1 MYQQIFNLDGR
12 EIFPDASYP
21 LVIEDEQ
28 SFDFVAP
35 NPLSELGATSLL
47 VSLMTSLD
55 SNSLLDLNS
64 LSLCLRPVK
73 NSKAKRD
80 RIYTD
85 GLNLVMIVT
94 VLDKEPY
101 QRQVFRKFFENPAL
115 IQESLRVY
123 SNFYEALDR
132 DFVNAQ
138 SAWGVYLAQY
148 LKNL

>member
-55 SNSLLDLNS
+55 SNSL
-64 LSLCLRPVK
+64 SLCLRPVK

-85 GLNLVMIVT
+85 GLNLIMIVT
-94 VLDKEPY
+94 VLDKELY

>member
-55 SNSLLDLNS
+55 SNSL
-64 LSLCLRPVK
+64 SLCLRPVK

-94 VLDKEPY
+94 VLDKELY

>member
-55 SNSLLDLNS
+55 SNS

-123 SNFYEALDR
+123 SNFYEALDK

>member
-21 LVIEDEQ
+21 LLIEDEQ
-28 SFDFVAP
+28 SFDFIAP

-55 SNSLLDLNS
+55 SNC

-73 NSKAKRD
+73 NSKTKRD

-94 VLDKEPY
+94 VLDKELY

>member
-55 SNSLLDLNS
+55 SNSL
-64 LSLCLRPVK
+64 SLCLRPVK
-73 NSKAKRD
+73 NSKTKRD

-94 VLDKEPY
+94 VLDKELY

>member
-47 VSLMTSLD
+47 VSLMTSLEDCLD
-55 SNSLLDLNS
+55 SNS

-85 GLNLVMIVT
+85 GLNLIMIVT

-101 QRQVFRKFFENPAL
+101 QRQVFRKFFENPVL

-123 SNFYEALDR
+123 SNFYEALDK

>member
-21 LVIEDEQ
+21 LLIEDEQ

-55 SNSLLDLNS
+55 SNS

-94 VLDKEPY
+94 VLDKELY
-101 QRQVFRKFFENPAL
+101 QRQVFRKFFENPAF

>member
-55 SNSLLDLNS
+55 SNSL
-64 LSLCLRPVK
+64 SLCLRPVK

-94 VLDKEPY
+94 VLDKELY

-123 SNFYEALDR
+123 SNFYEALDK

>member
-55 SNSLLDLNS
+55 SNSL
-64 LSLCLRPVK
+64 SLCLRPVK

-85 GLNLVMIVT
+85 GLNLVMIFT
-94 VLDKEPY
+94 VLDKELY

-123 SNFYEALDR
+123 SNFYEALDK

>member
-12 EIFPDASYP
+12 EIFPDTSYP

-55 SNSLLDLNS
+55 SNSL
-64 LSLCLRPVK
+64 SLCLRPVK

-85 GLNLVMIVT
+85 GLNLIMIVT
-94 VLDKEPY
+94 VLDKELY

>member
-47 VSLMTSLD
+47 VSLMTSLSLD
-55 SNSLLDLNS
+55 SNSNS

-73 NSKAKRD
+73 NSKTKRD

-85 GLNLVMIVT
+85 GLNLIMIVT
-94 VLDKEPY
+94 VLDKELY

>member
-55 SNSLLDLNS
+55 SNSL
-64 LSLCLRPVK
+64 SLCLRPVK

-94 VLDKEPY
+94 VLDKELY
-101 QRQVFRKFFENPAL
+101 QRRVFRKFFENPAL
-115 IQESLRVY
+115 IQESLRIY

>member
-47 VSLMTSLD
+47 VSLMTSLEDCLD
-55 SNSLLDLNS
+55 SNS

-85 GLNLVMIVT
+85 GLNLIMIVT

-101 QRQVFRKFFENPAL
+101 QRQVFRKFFENPTL

>member
-21 LVIEDEQ
+21 LLIEDEQ

-55 SNSLLDLNS
+55 SNS

>member
-21 LVIEDEQ
+21 LVIEDEH

-55 SNSLLDLNS
+55 LVDSNS

-73 NSKAKRD
+73 NSKTKRG

-85 GLNLVMIVT
+85 GLNLIMIVT

-123 SNFYEALDR
+123 SNFYEALDK